1 MESMRELLALL
12 MLQWQLERLLVTPRL
27 RDDLRLVLAVLERR
41 VKFLRQVQP
50 PTPDEVRQAR
60 DNQRIL
66 RGFSPGDL
74 FTSLQHWP
82 QVSATFK
89 SEVKLLVDSARRSME
104 MQRLG

>member
-12 MLQWQLERLLVTPRL
+12 MFQWQLERLLVTHRL

-74 FTSLQHWP
+74 FTYLQHLP

>member
-1 MESMRELLALL
+1 MRELLALL
-12 MLQWQLERLLVTPRL
+12 MFQWQLERLLVTPSL

-60 DNQRIL
+60 DNQRVL

-74 FTSLQHWP
+74 FTSLQHLP

>member
-12 MLQWQLERLLVTPRL
+12 MFQWQLERLLVTHRL

-74 FTSLQHWP
+74 FTSIQHLT